1 MFFAHTFISELC
13 KIKCSTASRLQ
24 PIIIVCTLKYSGHIA
39 EKVSALYMKIIPRF
53 VFFNEFK
60 EHNLEI
66 YYICFSSFIMLSTV
80 AAHSLNCSKEFG
92 CLDNK
97 IRTQNLVK

>member
-1 MFFAHTFISELC
+1 MLFAYTFISELC
-13 KIKCSTASRLQ
+13 KIRCSTASRLQ
-24 PIIIVCTLKYSGHIA
+24 LTIIFCTLKYSRHIA
-39 EKVSALYMKIIPRF
+39 EEVSVLYMKIILRF
-53 VFFNEFK
+53 IFFNEFK

-66 YYICFSSFIMLSTV
+66 YYICFPSFTMPPELAT
-80 AAHSLNCSKEFG
+80 HSLNCSKEFG